1 MSMIFP
7 AIKLTIATAFAC
19 GVAANIMASTLP
31 DAANGAPVCTDNQLP
46 EERVRALITAEAE
59 HQGVEA
65 RLPLAIARHESGF
78 GARTNSPAGA
88 RGIMQLI
95 PATAERYGV
104 KDICDPEQN
113 IRGGIRFLKDL
124 WALFD
129 GNIMLIVASY
139 NAGENRIINAGGIPA
154 IAETVNYTALVT
166 NTYFGFQNTIGN
178 AKAKSS
184 RQPKT
189 QAESVFTVEAGQQSP
204 IPINSNRSAPATNTW
219 LGGSVL
225 YVQ

>member
-7 AIKLTIATAFAC
+7 ARKLT
-19 GVAANIMASTLP
+19 VAAALWCACSLLTSADTKAGN
-31 DAANGAPVCTDNQLP
+31 PVVTTTCADSQLP
-46 EERVRALITAEAE
+46 EERVRALISTEAE
-59 HQGVEA
+59 HQGVDA
-65 RLPLAIARHESGF
+65 KLALAIAKHESGF

-104 KDICDPEQN
+104 KDICDPQDN

-139 NAGENRIINAGGIPA
+139 NAGENRIISSGGIPS

-166 NTYFGFQNTIGN
+166 NTYYGFENAIGN
-178 AKAKSS
+178 ARAKS
-184 RQPKT
+184 PKAPKPDT
-189 QAESVFTVEAGQQSP
+189 QSVFAVESEPQAS
-204 IPINSNRSAPATNTW
+204 IPINGNRSASNANGW